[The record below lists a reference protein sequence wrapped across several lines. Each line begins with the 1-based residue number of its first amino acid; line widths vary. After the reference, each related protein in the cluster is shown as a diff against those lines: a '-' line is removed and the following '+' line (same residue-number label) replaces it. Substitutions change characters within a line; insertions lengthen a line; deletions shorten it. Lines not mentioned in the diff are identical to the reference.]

1 MCKPLGGAAL
11 AWKDRAMSLIE
22 WIATLLGIA
31 CVALAAR
38 RSVWTFPTAI
48 GSVTL
53 LGAVVFE
60 QRLYSD
66 ALLQGFFVLANLYGW
81 ATWRRERRRTGE
93 VTVERLGA
101 PARLG
106 WAGAS
111 VAAALLWGA
120 AMHRLT
126 DASYPWWDAAI
137 AAASVAAQLLMARRK
152 IENWWLWIAVDLAS
166 VPLYLAKQLYL
177 FAALY
182 LVYLALAVI
191 GLAEWRRARHP
202 ARALAVPA

>member
-1 MCKPLGGAAL
+1 
-11 AWKDRAMSLIE
+11 MSLIE

-53 LGAVVFE
+53 LGAVVFAA
-60 QRLYSD
+60 RLYSD
-66 ALLQGFFVLANLYGW
+66 ALLQLFFVAANVYGW
-81 ATWRRERRRTGE
+81 VTWQHARLRDGAIA
-93 VTVERLGA
+93 VEQLAG
-101 PARLG
+101 PARWT
-106 WAGAS
+106 WAGAI
-111 VAAALLWGA
+111 AAGAILWGA

-126 DASYPWWDAAI
+126 DAAFPWWDAAI

-152 IENWWLWIAVDLAS
+152 VENWWLWIAVDLAS
-166 VPLYLAKQLYL
+166 IPLYLLKQLYL

-182 LVYLALAVI
+182 LVYLALAVL
-191 GLAEWRRARHP
+191 GLLEWRRALIRPTP
-202 ARALAVPA
+202 AVMPA

>member
-1 MCKPLGGAAL
+1 
-11 AWKDRAMSLIE
+11 MSLIE
-22 WIATLLGIA
+22 WVATLLGIA

-53 LGAVVFE
+53 LGAVVFA

-66 ALLQGFFVLANLYGW
+66 ALLQAFFVVANLYGW
-81 ATWRRERRRTGE
+81 ATWQRARRSLGE
-93 VTVERLGA
+93 VRVERLG
-101 PARLG
+101 PSARRG
-106 WAGAS
+106 WAAAI
-111 VAAALLWGA
+111 VIAALLWGA
-120 AMHRLT
+120 AMHWLT
-126 DASYPWWDAAI
+126 DAAYPWWDAGI

-152 IENWWLWIAVDLAS
+152 LENWWLWIAVDIAS

-191 GLAEWRRARHP
+191 GLVEWRRARAAAP
-202 ARALAVPA
+202 ALAVPA

>member
-1 MCKPLGGAAL
+1 LAGRRAHGKTGGMPLF
-11 AWKDRAMSLIE
+11 E

-31 CVALAAR
+31 CVALAAW

-53 LGAVVFE
+53 LGWVVFE

-66 ALLQGFFVLANLYGW
+66 ALLQAFFVVANLYGW
-81 ATWRRERRRTGE
+81 VTWQRVRRDSGE

-101 PARLG
+101 AAQRV
-106 WAGAS
+106 WAGAI
-111 VAAALLWGA
+111 AGAALLWGTT
-120 AMHRLT
+120 MHWLT
-126 DASYPWWDAAI
+126 DATYPLWDAGI

-152 IENWWLWIAVDLAS
+152 VENWWLWIVVDLGS

-191 GLAEWRRARHP
+191 GLVEWRRALRSS
-202 ARALAVPA
+202 AAAAVPA

>member
-1 MCKPLGGAAL
+1 
-11 AWKDRAMSLIE
+11 MSLIE

-48 GSVTL
+48 GSVIL

-66 ALLQGFFVLANLYGW
+66 ALLQAFFVVANLYGW
-81 ATWRRERRRTGE
+81 ATWQRARRDAGE
-93 VTVERLGA
+93 VTVEQLGGT
-101 PARLG
+101 ARLG
-106 WAGAS
+106 WGSAT

-126 DASYPWWDAAI
+126 DAAYPWWDAGI
-137 AAASVAAQLLMARRK
+137 AAASVSAQLLMARRK
-152 IENWWLWIAVDLAS
+152 LENWWLWIAVDLAS

-177 FAALY
+177 FAGLY
-182 LVYLALAVI
+182 LVYLALAVL
-191 GLAEWRRARHP
+191 GLVEWRRARHHAP
-202 ARALAVPA
+202 VLAVPA